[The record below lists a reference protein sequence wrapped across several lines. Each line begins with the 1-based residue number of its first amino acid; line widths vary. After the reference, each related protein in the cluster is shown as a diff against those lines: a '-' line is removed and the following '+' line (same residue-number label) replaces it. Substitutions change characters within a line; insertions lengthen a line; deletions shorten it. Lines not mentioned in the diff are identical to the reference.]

1 MSENMT
7 CNCSADITACPEQLN
22 ETCPATGYQEVN
34 VCVPVTITPFAHA
47 GVPCTRCCG
56 EPVVIPDDTTCAGTV
71 NGICTLTIS
80 QTLCVEVPI
89 NFGASVAVGETF
101 VDCRGASSYDPCA
114 YCRAEEE
121 EI

>member
-1 MSENMT
+1 M
-7 CNCSADITACPEQLN
+7 
-22 ETCPATGYQEVN
+22 YQMLWD
-34 VCVPVTITPFAHA
+34 
-47 GVPCTRCCG
+47 
-56 EPVVIPDDTTCAGTV
+56 PVVIPGDTTCAGTV